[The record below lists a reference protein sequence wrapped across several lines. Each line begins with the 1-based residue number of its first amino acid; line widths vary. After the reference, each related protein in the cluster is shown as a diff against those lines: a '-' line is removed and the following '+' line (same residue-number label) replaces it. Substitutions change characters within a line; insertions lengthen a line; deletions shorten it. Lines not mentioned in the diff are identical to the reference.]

1 MPNGQFVRTEV
12 RNGIFL
18 VTLSDPRTRNAMG
31 PEMTQQLAQALDT
44 FETSPDLRV
53 LVLTGEDPA
62 FCSGAN
68 VRGFQQAIAQRQQEA
83 PTPTYPTPWEQMDRR
98 YAPRARRREAPGEGA
113 RFLPLRIWDLPKPS
127 IAAVNG
133 FAYGVGAGLALSCD
147 IRIASER
154 AEFAEAFIRVG
165 LVPADGSC
173 WQLPRLI
180 GLSNTLLMQYTGD
193 AVKAEDAL
201 RWGLVSKVVPHE
213 HLLDEAMALAERLAR
228 GATFAMG
235 LIKYLV
241 HQGLTSDFRTH
252 LEWAGVAQDL
262 ARETEDHKEG
272 VRAFLEKRKPAFK
285 GR

>member
-1 MPNGQFVRTEV
+1 MTERPLVRTEA
-12 RNGIFL
+12 RNGVFL
-18 VTLSDPRTRNAMG
+18 VTLSDPRTRNALG
-31 PEMTQQLAQALDT
+31 PEMAHHLSQALDA
-44 FETSPDLRV
+44 FKRDPQLRV

-68 VRGFQQAIAQRQQEA
+68 VRALQQGLEEKGPGTPPPA
-83 PTPTYPTPWEQMDRR
+83 PLDPWELLERR
-98 YAPRARRREAPGEGA
+98 HSLKAGRRDTTVEGL
-113 RFLPLRIWDLPKPS
+113 RYLPMAIWDLPKPT

-154 AEFAEAFIRVG
+154 AEFAEAFVRVG

-193 AVKAEDAL
+193 PVKAEEAL
-201 RWGLVSKVVPHE
+201 RWGLVSKVVPH
-213 HLLDEAMALAERLAR
+213 HRLLEEAMALAERLAR
-228 GATFAMG
+228 GPTFAMG

-241 HQGLTSDFRTH
+241 HQALTTDFRTH
-252 LEWAGVAQDL
+252 MEWAGVAQEV
-262 ARETEDHKEG
+262 ARETEDHREG
-272 VRAFLEKRKPAFK
+272 VRAFLEKRSPAFK

>member
-1 MPNGQFVRTEV
+1 MAQQQFVRTEV
-12 RNGIFL
+12 RNGVFL
-18 VTLSDPRTRNAMG
+18 VTLSDPKTRNALG
-31 PEMTQQLAQALDT
+31 PEMTQQLSEALDR
-44 FETSPDLRV
+44 FETDPTLRV

-68 VRGFQQAIAQRQQEA
+68 VRGMQQTIDQRQQEA
-83 PTPTYPTPWEQMDRR
+83 PTPTYPTPWELLERR
-98 YAPRARRREAPGEGA
+98 YSPKARRREAVGEGA
-113 RFLPLRIWDLPKPS
+113 RYMPLRIWDLPKPS

-133 FAYGVGAGLALSCD
+133 FAYGVGAGLAWSCD

-193 AVKAEDAL
+193 AVKAEEAL

-213 HLLDEAMALAERLAR
+213 RLLEETMALAERLAR
-228 GATFAMG
+228 GPTFSMG

-272 VRAFLEKRKPAFK
+272 VRAFLEKRRPVFK

>member
-1 MPNGQFVRTEV
+1 MTQFVRTEV
-12 RNGIFL
+12 RNGVFL

-31 PEMTQQLAQALDT
+31 PEMTQQLYDTLDT
-44 FETSPDLRV
+44 FEANPDLRV

-68 VRGFQQAIAQRQQEA
+68 VRGFQQAIEQRQQETA
-83 PTPTYPTPWEQMDRR
+83 PPPPPSPWELMERR
-98 YAPRARRREAPGEGA
+98 YSLRARRRETGGESA

-165 LVPADGSC
+165 LIPADGSC

-193 AVKAEDAL
+193 PVKAEEAL

-213 HLLDEAMALAERLAR
+213 RLLEEAMALAERLAR
-228 GATFAMG
+228 GPTFSMG

-241 HQGLTSDFRTH
+241 HQGLTTDFRTH

-272 VRAFLEKRKPAFK
+272 VRAFLEKRRPVFK

>member
-1 MPNGQFVRTEV
+1 MAERQFVRTEV
-12 RNGIFL
+12 RNGVFL

-31 PEMTQQLAQALDT
+31 PEMTHQLSQALDT

-68 VRGFQQAIAQRQQEA
+68 VRGFQQAIEQRQQEA
-83 PTPTYPTPWEQMDRR
+83 PAPTHPTPWELMERR
-98 YAPRARRREAPGEGA
+98 YSPKARRRDAPGESA
-113 RFLPLRIWDLPKPS
+113 RFLPLRIWDLSKPS

-213 HLLDEAMALAERLAR
+213 RLLEESMALAERLAR
-228 GATFAMG
+228 GPTFAMG

-272 VRAFLEKRKPAFK
+272 VRAFLEKRKPVFK